1 VPEAGIRK
9 ARFPDG
15 LIWGA
20 ATAAYQ
26 VEGAWNE
33 DGKGGQVRPCHRQGA
48 RWRHRRRRLRPVSPL
63 RGGRGVD
70 APAQLRSYRF
80 SISWPRIQPPG
91 TGVPNIKGLD
101 YDSRLVDARLAAG
114 IRRVVSDSSHERHF
128 GGGSFSGTEI
138 ESGGPGGGD
147 PYSRFKAEG
156 PASSCGRA
164 ASTIW

>member
-1 VPEAGIRK
+1 MTASQPQ
-9 ARFPDG
+9 FPPG
-15 LIWGA
+15 FLWGA

-26 VEGAWNE
+26 VEGAGNE
-33 DGKGGQVRPCHRQGA
+33 DGKGGQVRPYHRQGA

-63 RGGRGVD
+63 RGGRGAD

-91 TGVPNIKGLD
+91 TGAPNIKGFD
-101 YDSRLVDARLAAG
+101 YYSRLVDALLAAG

-138 ESGGPGGGD
+138 ESGGPGGRG
-147 PYSRFKAEG
+147 PYSRFKAER
-156 PASSCGRA
+156 PASNDGRA
-164 ASTIW
+164 ASPIW